1 MAITTPAQTIHD
13 GFYTIAHGTSH
24 KTFRLQTQPAD
35 AAFAPNK
42 QVIGFLRGSNNEADY
57 TSFAF
62 VIDGRIVPWK
72 RFQSGYEQVLQA
84 AKYLVSGPSE
94 SHEKAGRFY
103 AMQSGRCYACNRLLT
118 DPLSIELGIG
128 PTCRNK

>member
-1 MAITTPAQTIHD
+1 MAITAQAQTIRD

-35 AAFAPNK
+35 ADFAPGK
-42 QVIGFLRGSNNEADY
+42 QVIGYLAGSDNTSDY
-57 TSFAF
+57 RNFAF
-62 VIDGRIVPWK
+62 VIDGTIRPWK
-72 RFQSGYEQVLQA
+72 RYQSGYEQVLQA

-94 SHEKAGRFY
+94 SHEKAGLMY
-103 AMQSGRCYACNRLLT
+103 AMQSKCCYRCNRLLT
-118 DPLSIELGIG
+118 TPESVVAGLG